1 MSHGNREVEKLPQF
15 EFIFEARC
23 QAPIGDLRIRW
34 HEAALSFSLFMLF
47 IGCDLTYSATGL
59 FFSVEAIFAALFF
72 SQSVNSSLSASVR
85 DPHDAKREEAKC
97 LREGIS
103 Q

>member
-1 MSHGNREVEKLPQF
+1 MPHGNRKVEKLTLF
-15 EFIFEARC
+15 EFIFETRC

-34 HEAALSFSLFMLF
+34 HEAALCFSLFMLF

-72 SQSVNSSLSASVR
+72 LSIGQLELEG
-85 DPHDAKREEAKC
+85 KRARSAR
-97 LREGIS
+97 RETRRC
-103 Q
+103 